1 MSSTI
6 RSFPIL
12 SLKSTTGWDFFRDN
26 LMQFHACL
34 HTSKNKNSQATSV
47 GGYYSYH
54 RKNIFRTELECGILF
69 LQKFLNI
76 LEGNLLFIC
85 TDVFCATFPIV
96 NSVVCMPFSNV
107 GLVLWNVTD
116 YAQLFIQLWHVVSR
130 FSGYWGHHLVA
141 KPIQYC
147 LWFGSLPKPISGT

>member
-1 MSSTI
+1 M
-6 RSFPIL
+6 
-12 SLKSTTGWDFFRDN
+12 
-26 LMQFHACL
+26 HACTL
-34 HTSKNKNSQATSV
+34 AKIKTTRQQALEV
-47 GGYYSYH
+47 IIPYH

-141 KPIQYC
+141 KPMQCC